1 MILSA
6 LLSFLGGSAFRMIWG
21 EIASFLTKRQDHQHE
36 LEAMKVQA
44 ELENARAERE
54 MARIKLQAELGVK
67 EIQIQADAAL
77 SKTEAEAFVEAMKG
91 AFKPIG
97 IKWVD
102 AWNGTIRPAMATVA
116 LLLWCYALWRASGAM
131 GDWDRELVAGILGF
145 YIADRTLAKRGK

>member
-21 EIASFLTKRQDHQHE
+21 EIAAYLTKRQDHQNE
-36 LEAMKVQA
+36 LEALKAQN
-44 ELENARAERE
+44 ELENARADRDL
-54 MARIKLQAELGVK
+54 ARIKLQSELGVK
-67 EIQIQADAAL
+67 EVQIQADAAL
-77 SKTEAEAFVEAMKG
+77 SKTEADAFVEAMRN

-102 AWNGTIRPAMATVA
+102 AWNGSIRPAMATVA
-116 LLLWCYALWRASGAM
+116 LLLWCFALWRAGFVM